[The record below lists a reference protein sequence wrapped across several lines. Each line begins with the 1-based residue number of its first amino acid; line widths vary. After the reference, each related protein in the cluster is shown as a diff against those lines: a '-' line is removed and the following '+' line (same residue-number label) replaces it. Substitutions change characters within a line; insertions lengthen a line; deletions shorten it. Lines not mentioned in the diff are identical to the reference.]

1 MDHNLLVHGF
11 WLAAWRYQ
19 LKVWIE
25 RVPSKSHLSDLP
37 SRECYSLLERL
48 GAVRVEAAMPA
59 F

>member
-1 MDHNLLVHGF
+1 MVHGF

-25 RVPSKSHLSDLP
+25 TVPSKRNLSDLP